1 MTIKSIFNSLSLLK
15 IRIIAIATIM
25 TALLFHA
32 GCDNDVP
39 YAGKWVNEE
48 NDRKGYPIKWGKN
61 EFTLFGF
68 NDIEKAVY
76 KLQ

>member
-1 MTIKSIFNSLSLLK
+1 
-15 IRIIAIATIM
+15 M